1 MFCDNLEKELK
12 IQDKLFEQCLQ
23 KHHGLTINEA
33 KPPEQV
39 GHMSN
44 QDPMLPPQTYNR
56 FQGGRYGSYTTPGW
70 RPPTWKPSTYY
81 SNPQRTMDIQSIGIS
96 CRHPL
101 SRSQMLTMERRMK
114 QCHFIAMMP
123 HRRSKKPE
131 VDTMESFENTIS
143 TFSATNKNPRFFG
156 QSTPRETH
164 KNIGAIFDIRNQT
177 LTLANRQVAFNVQH
191 LESPVQAVRLPPPP
205 APPAIPSPPPTTS
218 SINEITLGHP
228 IIAIKNVLIQPYA
241 DHVILGTIWS
251 RDELRTPSLCLV
263 SSNNASS
270 SISIEPAIIN
280 LRVEHFP
287 VVIINKR

>member
-1 MFCDNLEKELK
+1 MIITRFYSKASPVIQATMDKHKGQIVSLQDLVMFCDNLEKELK

-56 FQGGRYGSYTTPGW
+56 FQG
-70 RPPTWKPSTYY
+70 
-81 SNPQRTMDIQSIGIS
+81 IS

-123 HRRSKKPE
+123 HCRSKKPE

-143 TFSATNKNPRFFG
+143 TLSATNKNPGFFR
-156 QSTPRETH
+156 QSTPSEIYKLFTL
-164 KNIGAIFDIRNQT
+164 FDYT
-177 LTLANRQVAFNVQH
+177 
-191 LESPVQAVRLPPPP
+191 
-205 APPAIPSPPPTTS
+205 
-218 SINEITLGHP
+218 
-228 IIAIKNVLIQPYA
+228 
-241 DHVILGTIWS
+241 
-251 RDELRTPSLCLV
+251 
-263 SSNNASS
+263 
-270 SISIEPAIIN
+270 SIENGLPDFYTLIVISRQLSTVWCQQLTIRSRYSII
-280 LRVEHFP
+280 
-287 VVIINKR
+287 